1 MCLKYCRSNFQ
12 KKCKKIPLR
21 ATCVGCNKWWS
32 PLRSGGGN
40 FSLGRQMW
48 YSMNLLKKITSK
60 INLFISK
67 KYYMS
72 RKNIKWVNYDDFATT
87 FWNSREGMKWQEIEY
102 FLEKYN
108 EKIDG
113 KKILDIGCGN
123 GRLLDIF
130 IKSNA
135 ILDIDYFWMDA
146 SSGMIDEAK
155 KKFWSDDFFVGDMLK
170 LCDLKHKNFESV
182 FFIASFHHLL
192 SFGERVKVLQDLKKN
207 ILPGTY
213 IFLTNWA
220 LESKLNKEK
229 YLSSLVWDSEN
240 EFWGKDFMVKIGMFE
255 RFYHSFT
262 LEELTYIFETTWYEI
277 IENRLFENERNIISI
292 IRA

>member
-1 MCLKYCRSNFQ
+1 
-12 KKCKKIPLR
+12 
-21 ATCVGCNKWWS
+21 
-32 PLRSGGGN
+32 
-40 FSLGRQMW
+40 
-48 YSMNLLKKITSK
+48 
-60 INLFISK
+60 
-67 KYYMS
+67 MS

-207 ILPGTY
+207 ILPGAY

>member
-1 MCLKYCRSNFQ
+1 
-12 KKCKKIPLR
+12 
-21 ATCVGCNKWWS
+21 
-32 PLRSGGGN
+32 
-40 FSLGRQMW
+40 
-48 YSMNLLKKITSK
+48 
-60 INLFISK
+60 
-67 KYYMS
+67 MS